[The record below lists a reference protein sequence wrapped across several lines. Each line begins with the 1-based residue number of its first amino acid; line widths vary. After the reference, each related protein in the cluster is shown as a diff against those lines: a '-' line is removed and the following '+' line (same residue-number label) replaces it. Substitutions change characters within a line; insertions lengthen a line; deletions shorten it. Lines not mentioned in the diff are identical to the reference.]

1 MLSAVLTRLAR
12 LRVTLMYAAAL
23 AAVAIALVDLGPR
36 IQAKVVRYASTNL
49 HNLEQG
55 RIGTLVGSAFVNE
68 AGPIY
73 LWLPGLVALLALGE
87 LLWDSRRLVV
97 AFVVGHI
104 GATLIVAAGLAA
116 AIAAGLLSRSVAD
129 AADVGMSYGAI
140 AVLGTFTA
148 AIPSRW
154 RAAWAGWWL
163 TVAVAST
170 ALSGGEFTNAGHA
183 VALVLGMLIGG
194 RFSVPVNWTL
204 IRFALL
210 IVGAGFGYL
219 LIAYN
224 DLSAHRAAAF
234 GVAGAVTA
242 WGVSRMTRSR
252 LARSRLVQTNSSAEA
267 SIQSDSQV
275 SGGLSSSSPGIS
287 HS

>member
-23 AAVAIALVDLGPR
+23 AAVAFAMVDLGPR
-36 IQAKVVRYASTNL
+36 IQAEVVRYASTNL

-55 RIGTLVGSAFVNE
+55 RIGTLIGSAFVNE

-87 LLWDSRRLVV
+87 LLWESRRLVV
-97 AFVVGHI
+97 AFAVGHI

-116 AIAAGLLSRSVAD
+116 AIAAGVLSRSVAD

-148 AIPSRW
+148 AIPHRW

-163 TVAVAST
+163 
-170 ALSGGEFTNAGHA
+170 
-183 VALVLGMLIGG
+183 
-194 RFSVPVNWTL
+194 
-204 IRFALL
+204 
-210 IVGAGFGYL
+210 
-219 LIAYN
+219 
-224 DLSAHRAAAF
+224 
-234 GVAGAVTA
+234 
-242 WGVSRMTRSR
+242 
-252 LARSRLVQTNSSAEA
+252 
-267 SIQSDSQV
+267 
-275 SGGLSSSSPGIS
+275 
-287 HS
+287 